1 MADWPEADQ
10 VKRRLGITSSDSG
23 VDEDVA
29 LALDAAIEQVIND
42 TGWDADLDSG
52 TLDIT
57 ASLSQAALLLAVACF
72 KATDAPHGV
81 AAIFDMGGL
90 YVARQNPHY
99 QRLLVGNRVRFGISG
114 DPG

>member
-1 MADWPEADQ
+1 MAEWPEADQ
-10 VKRRLGITSSDSG
+10 VKRRLGITSEDSG

-29 LALDAAIEQVIND
+29 LALDAAVEQVTND

-52 TLDIT
+52 TLEIT

-81 AAIFDMGGL
+81 AAVFDLGGI

-99 QRLLVGNRVRFGISG
+99 QRLLVGNRLRFGISG